1 MKGYLLLNDGGYDA
15 LSHLE
20 FPLFVNAK
28 WDTTNECY
36 FVAKEQLREQVKAE
50 AMRGYKEWAFTE
62 PDIKEIELQKFTL
75 FGTGGYY
82 GLERVERPAVVY
94 GYKIYPV
101 EGVTRVRVPTSEL
114 VRIGAN
120 VNAFSHQTEWTLP
133 FNKDRSAV
141 PVNEF
146 FCGVVEY
153 KEGDD
158 DVLLRTR

>member
-1 MKGYLLLNDGGYDA
+1 MKGYLLLNDGGYEC
-15 LSHLE
+15 LSHLQ
-20 FPLFVNAK
+20 FPLFVNAE
-28 WDTTNECY
+28 WIEEGNFYSVD
-36 FVAKEQLREQVKAE
+36 KEQLREQVKPE
-50 AMRGYKEWAFTE
+50 AMRGYKDWAFTE
-62 PDIKEIELQKFTL
+62 PDIKEVELQKFTM

-133 FNKDRSAV
+133 FNRDRNSV
-141 PVNEF
+141 PVNQF
-146 FCGVVEY
+146 FSGVVEY
-153 KEGDD
+153 KESD
-158 DVLLRTR
+158 DVR